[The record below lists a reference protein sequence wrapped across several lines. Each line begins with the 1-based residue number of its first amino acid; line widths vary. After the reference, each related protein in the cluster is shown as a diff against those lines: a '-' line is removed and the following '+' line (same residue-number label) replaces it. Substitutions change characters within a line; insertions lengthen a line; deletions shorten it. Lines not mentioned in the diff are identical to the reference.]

1 MPHRPLACEDHYTMR
16 HIRLFLLLL
25 VAIGLVWPAVN
36 GKCSWSDTQRRLSC
50 VHDDGRRALGDAT
63 AIKSRVFNVTRG
75 LSLKPGTRQKATES
89 MPKSSTR
96 RDKAKSSTVGSA
108 PSKPSTS
115 FKDKGSSASC
125 PGPPDGSSI
134 LPVPL
139 SDSTQAHNVSN
150 AVAAATWWR
159 CVVPGAA
166 AASPPSVGKATL
178 FFVHVPKVRSTFLYM
193 ILL

>member
-1 MPHRPLACEDHYTMR
+1 MR
-16 HIRLFLLLL
+16 HVRLFLLL
-25 VAIGLVWPAVN
+25 VAIGLLWPAVY
-36 GKCSWSDTQRRLSC
+36 GKCSWSDTQRRLAC
-50 VHDDGRRALGDAT
+50 VHDGGRRALGDAT
-63 AIKSRVFNVTRG
+63 AIQSRVFNATRE
-75 LSLKPGTRQKATES
+75 LSAKPGTRQKAIES

-108 PSKPSTS
+108 PSRPSTS
-115 FKDKGSSASC
+115 FKDKASSAMC
-125 PGPPDGSSI
+125 PGPPDGSST
-134 LPVPL
+134 LPIPL
-139 SDSTQAHNVSN
+139 SDSTQADSVSN

-178 FFVHVPKVRSTFLYM
+178 FFVHVPKVRCTGLYM